1 MSADAVTHLRTDSDL
16 APLIEEHGPLS
27 LEPADD
33 PFRRLVVSL
42 TRQQVS
48 MAAATAIEERL
59 FDAVDVS
66 PDGLLAAEES
76 TLRDAGL
83 SRQKTEYVRAVARAW
98 RERGYDRGFFEG
110 MDDEAVTAELTGV
123 HGVGTW
129 TAKMFL
135 LFALG
140 RPDVFP
146 VEDLGVRRGMAE
158 VCGQEMSRE
167 EMRERAAA
175 WRPYRSYAS
184 RYLWL
189 AYEG

>member
-48 MAAATAIEERL
+48 MAAATAVEERL

-98 RERGYDRGFFEG
+98 RERDYDRGFFEG
-110 MDDEAVTAELTGV
+110 MDDEAVTAELTRV

>member
-1 MSADAVTHLRTDSDL
+1 MSDDATAHLRTDPDL
-16 APLIEEHGPLS
+16 GPLVEEHGPLG
-27 LEPADD
+27 LAPAEN

-48 MAAATAIEERL
+48 MAAADAIEKRL
-59 FDAVDVS
+59 FDAVEVS
-66 PDGLLAAEES
+66 PEGLLAAEES
-76 TLRDAGL
+76 TLREAGL
-83 SRQKTEYVRAVARAW
+83 SRQKVEYVRAVARAW
-98 RERGYDRGFFEG
+98 RERGYDRASFEG
-110 MDDEAVTAELTGV
+110 MDDDAVTAELTDV

-140 RPDVFP
+140 RQDVFP
-146 VEDLGVRRGMAE
+146 VEDLGVRRGME
-158 VCGQEMSRE
+158 QVCGREMTRG
-167 EMRERAAA
+167 EMRERAEA

-184 RYLWL
+184 RYLWR

>member
-1 MSADAVTHLRTDSDL
+1 VGLD
-16 APLIEEHGPLS
+16 
-27 LEPADD
+27 PADD

-48 MAAATAIEERL
+48 MAAADAIEKRL

-66 PDGLLAAEES
+66 PEGLLTAEES
-76 TLRDAGL
+76 TLREAGL
-83 SRQKTEYVRAVARAW
+83 SRQKVEYVRAVARAW
-98 RERGYDRGFFEG
+98 RERGYDRTSFEG
-110 MDDEAVTAELTGV
+110 MDDDAVVAELTDI
-123 HGVGTW
+123 HGVGDW

-140 RPDVFP
+140 REDVFP
-146 VEDLGVRRGMAE
+146 VEDLGVRRGME
-158 VCGQEMSRE
+158 QVCGREMTRG
-167 EMRERAAA
+167 EMRERAEA

-184 RYLWL
+184 RYLWR

>member
-1 MSADAVTHLRTDSDL
+1 VSADAVTHLRTDSDL

-48 MAAATAIEERL
+48 MAAATAVEERL

-98 RERGYDRGFFEG
+98 RERDYDRGFFEG
-110 MDDEAVTAELTGV
+110 MDDEAVTAELTRV

>member
-1 MSADAVTHLRTDSDL
+1 MSEEAVTHLRSDPDL
-16 APLIEEHGPLS
+16 APLVEEHGPLE

-48 MAAATAIEERL
+48 MAAAAAIEKRL

-66 PDGLLAAEES
+66 PEGLLAAEES

-98 RERGYDRGFFEG
+98 REREYDRGFFEG
-110 MDDEAVTAELTGV
+110 MDDEAVTAELTGI

-140 RPDVFP
+140 RPDIFP
-146 VEDLGVRRGMAE
+146 VEDLGIRRGME
-158 VCGQEMSRE
+158 SLYGDGMDRQEMV
-167 EMRERAAA
+167 AAA
-175 WRPYRSYAS
+175 ERWRPYRSTAS
-184 RYLWL
+184 LYLWR
-189 AYEG
+189 AVD

>member
-1 MSADAVTHLRTDSDL
+1 MAHLRTDSGI
-16 APLIEEHGPLS
+16 APLVEEHGPLT
-27 LEPADD
+27 LDPAEDL
-33 PFRRLVVSL
+33 FRRLVVSL

-48 MAAATAIEERL
+48 IAAAAAVEQRL
-59 FDAVDVS
+59 FDAVEVS
-66 PDGLLAAEES
+66 PAGVLAAEES

-83 SRQKTEYVRAVARAW
+83 SRQKVEYVRAVARAW

-110 MDDEAVTAELTGV
+110 MGDDAVVDELTEV
-123 HGVGTW
+123 HGVGVW

-140 RPDVFP
+140 REDVFP
-146 VEDLGVRRGMAE
+146 VEDLGVRRGME
-158 VCGQEMSRE
+158 QVCDREMSRDQ
-167 EMRERAAA
+167 MRERAAA

>member
-1 MSADAVTHLRTDSDL
+1 MTHLRSDPDL
-16 APLIEEHGPLS
+16 APLVEAHGPLE

-48 MAAATAIEERL
+48 MAAADAIEKRL
-59 FDAVDVS
+59 FDAVEVT
-66 PDGLLAAEES
+66 PGGLLAADES

-98 RERGYDRGFFEG
+98 REREYDRAFFEG
-110 MDDEAVTAELTGV
+110 MDDDAVTAELTDI

-140 RPDVFP
+140 REDVFP
-146 VEDLGVRRGMAE
+146 VEDLGVRRGME
-158 VCGQEMSRE
+158 QVYERE
-167 EMRERAAA
+167 LTRAEMRERAEA

-184 RYLWL
+184 RYLWR

>member
-1 MSADAVTHLRTDSDL
+1 VSADAVTHLRTDSDL

-98 RERGYDRGFFEG
+98 RERDYDRGFFEG
-110 MDDEAVTAELTGV
+110 MDDEAVTAELTRV

>member
-1 MSADAVTHLRTDSDL
+1 VTDDAVAHLRSDPDL
-16 APLIEEHGPLS
+16 APLVEKHGPLE

-48 MAAATAIEERL
+48 MAAADAIEKRL
-59 FDAVDVS
+59 FDAVEAT
-66 PDGLLAAEES
+66 PGGLLAADES

-98 RERGYDRGFFEG
+98 REREYDRAFFEG
-110 MDDEAVTAELTGV
+110 LDDDAVTAELTDI

-135 LFALG
+135 LFVLG
-140 RPDVFP
+140 REDVFP
-146 VEDLGVRRGMAE
+146 VEDLGIRRGME
-158 VCGQEMSRE
+158 SLYGEGTDRQEMVDRA
-167 EMRERAAA
+167 ER
-175 WRPYRSYAS
+175 WKPHRSTAS
-184 RYLWL
+184 LYLWR
-189 AYEG
+189 AVE

>member
-48 MAAATAIEERL
+48 MAAATAVEERL

>member
-1 MSADAVTHLRTDSDL
+1 MSHEPTAHLRTDHTL
-16 APLIEEHGPLS
+16 APLVEEHGPFDLD
-27 LEPADD
+27 PAPD

-48 MAAATAIEERL
+48 MAAADAIEKRL
-59 FDAVDVS
+59 FEAVEVS
-66 PDGLLAAEES
+66 PEGLLAADQA

-83 SRQKTEYVRAVARAW
+83 SRQKVEYVRAVAQAW
-98 RERGYDRGFFEG
+98 RERGYDRASFEG
-110 MDDEAVTAELTGV
+110 MDDEAVVAELTDI
-123 HGVGTW
+123 HGVGDW

-146 VEDLGVRRGMAE
+146 VEDLGVRRGME
-158 VCGQEMSRE
+158 QVCGREMTRG
-167 EMRERAAA
+167 EMRERAEA
-175 WRPYRSYAS
+175 WRPYRSHAS
-184 RYLWL
+184 RYLWR

>member
-1 MSADAVTHLRTDSDL
+1 MSEEAVTHLRSDPDL
-16 APLIEEHGPLS
+16 APLVEEHGPLE

-48 MAAATAIEERL
+48 MAAAAAIEKRL
-59 FDAVDVS
+59 FDAVEVT
-66 PDGLLAAEES
+66 PGGLLAAEES

-98 RERGYDRGFFEG
+98 REREYDRGFFEG
-110 MDDEAVTAELTGV
+110 MDDEAVTAELTDI

-129 TAKMFL
+129 TAKMFV

-140 RPDVFP
+140 RPDIFP
-146 VEDLGVRRGMAE
+146 VEDLGIRRGME
-158 VCGQEMSRE
+158 SLYGDGMDRQEMV
-167 EMRERAAA
+167 AAA
-175 WRPYRSYAS
+175 ERWRPYRSTAS
-184 RYLWL
+184 LYLWR
-189 AYEG
+189 AVD

>member
-1 MSADAVTHLRTDSDL
+1 VSEEAVTHLRSDPDL
-16 APLIEEHGPLS
+16 APLVEEHGSLE

-48 MAAATAIEERL
+48 MAAAAAVEDRL
-59 FDAVDVS
+59 FDAVEVT
-66 PDGLLAAEES
+66 PGGLLAAEES

-83 SRQKTEYVRAVARAW
+83 STQKTEYVRAVARTW
-98 RERGYDRGFFEG
+98 RKRGYDRGFFEG
-110 MDDEAVTAELTGV
+110 MDDEAVTAELTDI
-123 HGVGTW
+123 HGVGIW

-140 RPDVFP
+140 REDVFP
-146 VEDLGVRRGMAE
+146 VEDLGVRRGIEE
-158 VCGQEMSRE
+158 VCRREMTRE
-167 EMRERAAA
+167 EMRDRAAA

>member
-1 MSADAVTHLRTDSDL
+1 MTHLRSDPDL
-16 APLIEEHGPLS
+16 APLVEEHGPLE

-48 MAAATAIEERL
+48 MAAAAAIEKRL
-59 FDAVDVS
+59 FDAVEVT
-66 PDGLLAAEES
+66 PGGLLAAEES

-98 RERGYDRGFFEG
+98 REREYDRGFFEG
-110 MDDEAVTAELTGV
+110 MDDEAVTAELTGI

-146 VEDLGVRRGMAE
+146 VEDLGIRRGME
-158 VCGQEMSRE
+158 SLYGDGMDRQEMVATA
-167 EMRERAAA
+167 ER
-175 WRPYRSYAS
+175 WRPYRSTAS
-184 RYLWL
+184 LYLWR
-189 AYEG
+189 AVD